1 MTTQYYVYC
10 MSNWDE
16 GTINITLTTQKVNF
30 LVNLKFKGTVI
41 IIIIAGI
48 LHLGNKVVIVKLLQ
62 LVQ

>member
-1 MTTQYYVYC
+1 

-30 LVNLKFKGTVI
+30 LVNLKFKGTVVII

-48 LHLGNKVVIVKLLQ
+48 YL
-62 LVQ
+62 